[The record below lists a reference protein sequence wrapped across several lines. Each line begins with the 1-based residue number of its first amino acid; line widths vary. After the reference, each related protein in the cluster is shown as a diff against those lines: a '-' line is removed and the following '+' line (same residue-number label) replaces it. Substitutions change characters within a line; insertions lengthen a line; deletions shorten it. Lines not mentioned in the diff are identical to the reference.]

1 MGMEVGVA
9 SEVVAVE
16 GKAGRRRGGSQDKQ
30 AETRRDSVQQKGRI
44 ACVSV
49 FVQSSCNNVQ

>member
-16 GKAGRRRGGSQDKQ
+16 GVGGGSQDKQ